1 MRTSVQELVIFDDE
15 FFSDSGNFEGVDVS
29 EGSESL
35 FSGVGDA
42 FQNLVIQTKVVTE

>member
-1 MRTSVQELVIFDDE
+1 MSTSVQELVFLDDE
-15 FFSDSGNFEGVDVS
+15 FFSNSGGFEGVDVS

-35 FSGVGDA
+35 SNGVGDA